1 MTPFGMAPIMR
12 FMANKSRSNDKAKL
26 RACAL
31 AQRDALDLDQIE
43 IGAQAILE
51 RVLGLAE
58 YQRATV
64 IHTYVSSKENEVDTR
79 ELIHISLEQGKQ
91 VVVPVVERGV
101 ETMGHAVLV
110 GMDELVNGPMGLV
123 QPNPRMATW
132 LDDAGAI
139 DMVVVPG
146 VAFDRRGHRIGFGGG
161 FYDRFLATVSCAK
174 VGLCYDALV
183 LGAIPDEV
191 HDVAMDIVVAESA
204 VYKGE

>member
-1 MTPFGMAPIMR
+1 MR
-12 FMANKSRSNDKAKL
+12 LMANQSRSDDKAKL
-26 RACAL
+26 RTRAL

-58 YQRATV
+58 FQRAAV

-79 ELIHISLEQGKQ
+79 ELIHISLEQNKR
-91 VVVPVVERGV
+91 VVVPVVEQGV
-101 ETMGHAVLV
+101 ETMRHAVLA
-110 GMDELVNGPMGLV
+110 GMNELVNGPMGLV
-123 QPNPRMATW
+123 QPDPRTAAW
-132 LDDAGAI
+132 LDDAGTI
-139 DMVVVPG
+139 DLVVVPG
-146 VAFDRRGHRIGFGGG
+146 IAFDRRGHRIGFGGG

-183 LGAIPDEV
+183 LDAIPDET

>member
-1 MTPFGMAPIMR
+1 MR

>member
-1 MTPFGMAPIMR
+1 MR
-12 FMANKSRSNDKAKL
+12 FMANKSRSDDKAKL

>member
-1 MTPFGMAPIMR
+1 MR
-12 FMANKSRSNDKAKL
+12 FMANKSRSDDKAKL
-26 RACAL
+26 RARAL

-58 YQRATV
+58 YRRASV
-64 IHTYVSSKENEVDTR
+64 IHTYVSSKENEIDTR

-91 VVVPVVERGV
+91 VVVPVVEWGV
-101 ETMGHAVLV
+101 ETMGHAVLA

-146 VAFDRRGHRIGFGGG
+146 IAFDRRGHRIGFGGG
-161 FYDRFLATVSCAK
+161 FYDRFLATASCAK

-183 LGAIPDEV
+183 LDAIPDEV

>member
-1 MTPFGMAPIMR
+1 MR
-12 FMANKSRSNDKAKL
+12 FMANKSRSDDKAKL
-26 RACAL
+26 RARAL

>member
-1 MTPFGMAPIMR
+1 MR
-12 FMANKSRSNDKAKL
+12 LMANQSRSDDKAKL
-26 RACAL
+26 RTRAL

-58 YQRATV
+58 FQRAAV

-79 ELIHISLEQGKQ
+79 ELIHISLEQNKQ
-91 VVVPVVERGV
+91 VVVPVVEQGV
-101 ETMGHAVLV
+101 ETMRHAVLG
-110 GMDELVNGPMGLV
+110 GMNELVNGPMGLV
-123 QPNPRMATW
+123 QPDPRMAAW

-139 DMVVVPG
+139 DLVVVPG
-146 VAFDRRGHRIGFGGG
+146 IAFDRRGHRIGFGGG

-174 VGLCYDALV
+174 VGLCYDELV
-183 LGAIPDEV
+183 LDAIPDET

>member
-1 MTPFGMAPIMR
+1 
-12 FMANKSRSNDKAKL
+12 MANKSRSNDKAKL